1 MKQNNCND
9 CAFQCDSWIDLKKHT
24 KITRNKPRDQTE
36 TCYNCNQEFSSYK
49 QLMNHRKLEHT
60 SKKQECVFD
69 EDSCWYVHK
78 KENADRNEEVFCD
91 DCETIFTH
99 TTELMRHKKQM
110 HENQVPRC
118 QYFLQGTCKRN
129 NVTCCFLHKN
139 EDSREVNENFDE
151 KIENLDFQKAEK
163 KAPPD
168 QMTVMMNR
176 ISNLS
181 LKVEQLQKM
190 RRETTRGVF

>member
-78 KENADRNEEVFCD
+78 KENADRNEEVFCKCD
-91 DCETIFTH
+91 DCESNFTH
-99 TTELMRHKKQM
+99 TSELMRHKRKCM
-110 HENQVPRC
+110 KIKFP
-118 QYFLQGTCKRN
+118 
-129 NVTCCFLHKN
+129 NVNIFYKGHVKETMLLAVFCTKM
-139 EDSREVNENFDE
+139 
-151 KIENLDFQKAEK
+151 KTAEK
-163 KAPPD
+163 SMKIW
-168 QMTVMMNR
+168 M
-176 ISNLS
+176 
-181 LKVEQLQKM
+181 KK
-190 RRETTRGVF
+190 